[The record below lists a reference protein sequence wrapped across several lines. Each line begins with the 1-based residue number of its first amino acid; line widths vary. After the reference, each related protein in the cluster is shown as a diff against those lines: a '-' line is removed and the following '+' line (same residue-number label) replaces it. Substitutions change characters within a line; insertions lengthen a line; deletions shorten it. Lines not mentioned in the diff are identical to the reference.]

1 MKVFGPVPSRRLG
14 RSLGINN
21 IPPKV
26 CSYACRY
33 CQLGSALTMTTTRRG
48 FFAPDEIAAEV
59 AIKLEA
65 LEGCG
70 QGVDYLAFV
79 PDGEP
84 TLDLRLGETARRLRA
99 FSLPLAI
106 ISNAS
111 LIADERV
118 RHDLALFDWVSLKVD
133 GRDER
138 VWRAVDRPHRLLVFE
153 AILEG
158 IEAFAAAYRGH
169 LETETMLVAG
179 LNDSDEDLEALGDF
193 LASVRPAVCRLSSPT
208 RPPACADV
216 RCCDEERLAAAT
228 ALLSERGLDVR
239 LLNAY
244 EGNDF
249 VRTGDTR
256 EALLSILS
264 VHPMRDDAVRLFL
277 DRDERGQEKLRQ
289 AIDDGDILITRWRG
303 ATFYARNLRKAAGS
317 RG

>member
-1 MKVFGPVPSRRLG
+1 
-14 RSLGINN
+14 
-21 IPPKV
+21 
-26 CSYACRY
+26 
-33 CQLGSALTMTTTRRG
+33 MTTTRSG

-65 LEGCG
+65 LEEWG
-70 QGVDYLAFV
+70 QGVDSLAFV

-111 LIADERV
+111 LIANEGV
-118 RHDLALFDWVSLKVD
+118 RHDLALFDWVSLKGD

-228 ALLSERGLDVR
+228 ALLAGRDVPPNRWTRKRANPLCSILEVLPGSKNARLHRGVQ
-239 LLNAY
+239 
-244 EGNDF
+244 EGNN
-249 VRTGDTR
+249 G
-256 EALLSILS
+256 ELLPLS
-264 VHPMRDDAVRLFL
+264 ENGAGLSPAFSNPS
-277 DRDERGQEKLRQ
+277 RGQGRPL
-289 AIDDGDILITRWRG
+289 
-303 ATFYARNLRKAAGS
+303 
-317 RG
+317 

>member
-65 LEGCG
+65 L
-70 QGVDYLAFV
+70 
-79 PDGEP
+79 
-84 TLDLRLGETARRLRA
+84 
-99 FSLPLAI
+99 
-106 ISNAS
+106 
-111 LIADERV
+111 
-118 RHDLALFDWVSLKVD
+118 
-133 GRDER
+133 
-138 VWRAVDRPHRLLVFE
+138 
-153 AILEG
+153 
-158 IEAFAAAYRGH
+158 
-169 LETETMLVAG
+169 
-179 LNDSDEDLEALGDF
+179 GDF

-216 RCCDEERLAAAT
+216 RCCDEEHLAAAT